1 MQLPGLDGVETY
13 KNELAKTNTEDK
25 KEYLLHGEEKVEK
38 IQSESNF
45 NCEYKCEFKCEAC
58 YKLFTT
64 KASLKRHDERSP
76 VCVNWKTN
84 NLLNKNKFPQVPL
97 HDFLDTLLEGN
108 YSKETDGSIKCKYCN
123 KIFSNKGNY
132 NKHFS
137 NSLACQNMTY
147 DTFKTEI
154 KEKLFSS

>member
-1 MQLPGLDGVETY
+1 MELPGLDGVESY
-13 KNELAKTNTEDK
+13 KNELSLIEKNTDEK
-25 KEYLLHGEEKVEK
+25 KKNRLYGEEKMEDT
-38 IQSESNF
+38 QSESN
-45 NCEYKCEFKCEAC
+45 FKCEAC

-97 HDFLDTLLEGN
+97 HEFLDTLLEGN
-108 YSKETDGSIKCKYCN
+108 YSKETDGSIRCKYCN

-154 KEKLFSS
+154 KEKLFI